1 MAPSAMKFIMTSM
14 IVGQLQITRML
25 MISVKKAPMNCM
37 TAIWNGHMVSEKSS
51 WWFAKYFIIWM
62 D

>member
-1 MAPSAMKFIMTSM
+1 MAPSAIKFIMISI
-14 IVGQLQITRML
+14 IVGRLQMTRML

-37 TAIWNGHMVSEKSS
+37 MAISSGPKIPEKAS